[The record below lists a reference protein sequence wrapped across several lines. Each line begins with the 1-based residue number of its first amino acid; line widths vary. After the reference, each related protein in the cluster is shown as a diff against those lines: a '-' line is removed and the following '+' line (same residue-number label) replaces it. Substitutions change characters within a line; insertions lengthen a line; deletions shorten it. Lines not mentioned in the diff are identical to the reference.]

1 MHKFDP
7 KKSKKLDSP
16 WRREQLPPLATLK
29 KIGVNSGMD
38 IADIGCG
45 IGYFS
50 FPSIE
55 LIGKKNKVY
64 ALDTE
69 MAMLD
74 YMKERIDEENI
85 SNIKLV
91 KTEEYDLKIN
101 DNSVDFALLVNV
113 LHEIEDKERFLKEAK
128 RVLRYGGKLAV
139 IEWKKEKTDK
149 GPPENHRIS
158 IEDIKDFLGNINFK
172 VIDDMEIS
180 SYYYGVI
187 LGTL

>member
-7 KKSKKLDSP
+7 KKFKKLDSP
-16 WRREQLPPLATLK
+16 WRREQLPPLKTLK
-29 KIGVNSGMD
+29 KIGVISGMD

-50 FPSIE
+50 FPSIDI
-55 LIGKKNKVY
+55 IGKENKVY

-69 MAMLD
+69 MTMLD
-74 YMKERIDEENI
+74 YMKERMDEENI
-85 SNIKLV
+85 SNIELV

-113 LHEIEDKERFLKEAK
+113 LHEIEDKERFLKETK
-128 RVLRYGGKLAV
+128 RVLRDGGKLAV

-149 GPPENHRIS
+149 GPPEDHRIS
-158 IEDIKDFLGNINFK
+158 IKDIKDVLENTNFK
-172 VIDDMEIS
+172 VVDDMEIS
-180 SYYYGVI
+180 NYYYGVI
-187 LGTL
+187 LA